1 MMIAALALC
10 LLVSFLLG
18 SIPWGYLLLRWF
30 QGIDIRRH
38 GSGNIGFTNVLRTAG
53 KPLGALT
60 LLLDGGKGWLA
71 VAVLAPALAGEGGN
85 REYFLIAAFLGAVA
99 GHVFTPFLG
108 FRGGKGIAT
117 GAGALLALSPA
128 AFGVCIGIWL
138 ALVAVSRYVSL
149 ASVVAAAVLPLAV
162 YYFERKVAL
171 LVFALLA
178 VALVIARH
186 AGNLRRLI
194 RGEERRIGEK
204 TGAAG
209 EHRQDV

>member
-1 MMIAALALC
+1 MNGANLALC
-10 LLVSFLLG
+10 FAASFLLG

-53 KPLGALT
+53 KPLGVLT
-60 LLLDGGKGWLA
+60 LILDAGKGWMS
-71 VAVLAPALAGEGGN
+71 VAVIAPALEGEGGGL
-85 REYFLIAAFLGAVA
+85 EYFLIAAFLGSVA

-128 AFGVCIGIWL
+128 AFGICIGLWL
-138 ALVAVSRYVSL
+138 AVVALSRYVSL
-149 ASVVAAAVLPLAV
+149 ASVVAAAALPPVV
-162 YYFERKVAL
+162 YYFERRIAL
-171 LVFALLA
+171 LVFTLLA
-178 VALVIARH
+178 VALVIIRH
-186 AGNLRRLI
+186 AGNLRRLV

-209 EHRQDV
+209 ERR